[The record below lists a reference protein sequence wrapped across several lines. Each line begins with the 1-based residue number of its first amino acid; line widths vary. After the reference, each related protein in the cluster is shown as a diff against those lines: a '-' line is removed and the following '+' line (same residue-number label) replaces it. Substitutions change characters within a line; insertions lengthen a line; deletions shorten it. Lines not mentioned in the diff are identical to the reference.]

1 MDGSLRR
8 VRIGEAR
15 RWVVDC
21 KPHETG
27 PFVEDRKHEMT
38 DISDLK
44 VKMQALTRDNL
55 LKIIAAAVVELTI
68 LGRFHYDDPDE
79 QRWLRTVNEAV
90 HKLSGHLRDLC
101 DQNERYTPSRADGIC
116 EQLILLPE
124 VSLKGRCGLTA

>member
-1 MDGSLRR
+1 
-8 VRIGEAR
+8 
-15 RWVVDC
+15 
-21 KPHETG
+21 
-27 PFVEDRKHEMT
+27 MT
-38 DISDLK
+38 HISDLK
-44 VKMQALTRDNL
+44 VRMQASSRDNL

-116 EQLILLPE
+116 EQLTLLPE
-124 VSLKGRCGLTA
+124 VSLKGLYRLAA